1 MLEYYNEYARR
12 RFEASPILSKIIR
25 NLLKYS
31 KYSKYSFEFYLCST
45 RTKIVDRKSVEQ
57 R

>member
-12 RFEASPILSKIIR
+12 RFETSPILSKIIR